1 MRSRIDAVT
10 ALISWNSI
18 ARTSLFLVLMSYA
31 FALCGCR
38 DEFRNVVWLPTPLAP
53 STQDMQPGRPGSQT
67 SHISLSQIVHPS
79 PQFAFN
85 ATPDQNGFSPTR
97 DLLSVDKI
105 PVQFEAAPEI
115 HTPAPQ
121 IDTAGALLLLGVD
134 LGYGKKKTSE
144 DAQAESKDSIE
155 VTFSE
160 VQEQRLDERAVSRL
174 LSSGKIHLTS
184 DHKAQVPG
192 KGVPF
197 ILSDPRASSYLMAGL
212 QLASRASVL
221 LPMNT
226 SLDLIKQIRQD
237 PVYGSRI
244 EVAMRDG
251 RWELSSR
258 LSPPR
263 PVAAGILP
271 LREHH
276 SKREHVVSAPQSP
289 ARVAVNLNWIES
301 LPHPTTRWK
310 SAGDRSFADLS
321 NARSFLDSV
330 LTGAGSSQ
338 GTPFEMPTD
347 VGVLTDTELLK
358 SEDSPDAQPD
368 VKVNS
373 YPWSRIWCAPFDCVI
388 GTTREYVLVV
398 GGEPKVAISI
408 DPNNTQSINEQLKY
422 LLKQKPYDP
431 KISDS
436 ACYSLVYI
444 YGHHWSGRFEPYDF
458 DNSGILAQNHL
469 AASKLVRM
477 VSCK

>member
-1 MRSRIDAVT
+1 
-10 ALISWNSI
+10 
-18 ARTSLFLVLMSYA
+18 
-31 FALCGCR
+31 
-38 DEFRNVVWLPTPLAP
+38 LAP
-53 STQDMQPGRPGSQT
+53 ATQDMQPGLPGSQT
-67 SHISLSQIVHPS
+67 SHISLSQILHPS
-79 PQFAFN
+79 FQFALN
-85 ATPDQNGFSPTR
+85 ATPDQNGLAPTR

-105 PVQFEAAPEI
+105 PVTFEAAPEI
-115 HTPAPQ
+115 HTSAPQ
-121 IDTAGALLLLGVD
+121 IDTSGALLLLGVD

-144 DAQAESKDSIE
+144 DTQAESKDSIE

-174 LSSGKIHLTS
+174 LGSGNIHLTS
-184 DHKAQVPG
+184 DQKVQVPS
-192 KGVPF
+192 KGIPF
-197 ILSDPRASSYLMAGL
+197 ILSDPRASSYLIAGL
-212 QLASRASVL
+212 QQASRVSVL
-221 LPMNT
+221 LPMST
-226 SLDLIKQIRQD
+226 PLDLIKQITHD
-237 PVYGSRI
+237 PIYGSRI

-263 PVAAGILP
+263 PVSAGILP

-276 SKREHVVSAPQSP
+276 SKHEHVVSAPQSP

-310 SAGDRSFADLS
+310 SAGDKSLADLS
-321 NARSFLDSV
+321 NARTFLDSV

-347 VGVLTDTELLK
+347 IGVLTDTELLK
-358 SEDSPDAQPD
+358 SEDSAEAQVG

-431 KISDS
+431 KTSDS
-436 ACYSLVYI
+436 ACYSLVYV
-444 YGHHWSGRFEPYDF
+444 YGHHWSGRFEPYSF
-458 DNSGILAQNHL
+458 DNSGIQAKTHL
-469 AASKLVRM
+469 TASHLDRLIT
-477 VSCK
+477 CK